1 MTPTHLAMLDGLMRG
16 FAGDLVVGGEAL
28 PGGVVERWRAANP
41 AATVVNEYGPTEAT
55 VGCVISAAAPGETV
69 PVGRD
74 GGVLIGRPAPGVRTF
89 VLDGFLQ
96 PVPAGVAGELYV
108 AGDQLARGYTG
119 RAGLTAERFV
129 ACPSGGRMYRT
140 GDLVR
145 SAGDGLLEFLGRVD
159 DQVKVRGFRVEPGEV
174 EGVLSGH
181 PLVAQAAV
189 VARDG
194 RLVAYVVGDAD
205 GDELRR
211 FAAAKLPDYMV
222 PSAFAALDALPL
234 TRGGKLDR
242 KALPAPDYAA
252 ASTAATGR
260 APANAAEETLCRA
273 FGRVLGLERAG
284 VDDDFF
290 ALGGHSLLATKLVG
304 EVRAE
309 LGVELPIRQVFSTP
323 TPAGLAAWIA
333 EHGAGP
339 ANGPAGATADARA
352 GGIIMTP
359 LSYAQ
364 RRLWFLTQM
373 EGPNAAYNNPIA
385 LRLSGELHAEAL
397 DAAFRDVLAR
407 HEVLRTVIPERDGEP
422 YQRVLAEG
430 ETGFSLA
437 VSDVAAEELPAAVA
451 RVSRHAFDLAAEIPL
466 RAWLF
471 REGPDAHVLVV
482 VVHHIAWDGWSTG
495 PLARDLSAAYA
506 ARREGGRPDWEPLPV
521 QYADYTLWQR
531 ELLGDEDDAESV
543 LARQVAY
550 WRDAL
555 SGAPEELLLPA
566 DRLRRRCPRTAG
578 TGSSW
583 RSRPTCTGPW

>member
-1 MTPTHLAMLDGLMRG
+1 MLEDLPAGRHRLVAMDDAPTATRLAGMPGRAPRVPAPPDRAAYVIYTSGSTGRPKGVLVSQRSAAAYLGWAARAYPGLGGTAGLHSGVAFDLAVTSLWGPLAAGGRVRIIDLTDDAGDAPACTFLKVTPTHLAMLDGLMRG

-74 GGVLIGRPAPGVRTF
+74 GGVLIGGPRRACGRSSWTGSCSRCRPVWR
-89 VLDGFLQ
+89 
-96 PVPAGVAGELYV
+96 GELYV

-333 EHGAGP
+333 EHGAGRR
-339 ANGPAGATADARA
+339 TAR
-352 GGIIMTP
+352 P
-359 LSYAQ
+359 
-364 RRLWFLTQM
+364 
-373 EGPNAAYNNPIA
+373 A
-385 LRLSGELHAEAL
+385 LRRMHA
-397 DAAFRDVLAR
+397 
-407 HEVLRTVIPERDGEP
+407 
-422 YQRVLAEG
+422 Q
-430 ETGFSLA
+430 
-437 VSDVAAEELPAAVA
+437 EE
-451 RVSRHAFDLAAEIPL
+451 
-466 RAWLF
+466 
-471 REGPDAHVLVV
+471 
-482 VVHHIAWDGWSTG
+482 
-495 PLARDLSAAYA
+495 
-506 ARREGGRPDWEPLPV
+506 
-521 QYADYTLWQR
+521 
-531 ELLGDEDDAESV
+531 
-543 LARQVAY
+543 
-550 WRDAL
+550 
-555 SGAPEELLLPA
+555 
-566 DRLRRRCPRTAG
+566 
-578 TGSSW
+578 SS
-583 RSRPTCTGPW
+583 